1 MRNSI
6 GAVLIFC
13 AVFTTFR
20 LTGQVH
26 KTSKSLTV
34 NRLKSAILD
43 PKDIPLLFNNAA
55 IPYQFID
62 QLNWTTYPYKP
73 KVSFAIAYT
82 EKALL
87 IHYKVEEQHVR
98 AVTNQDNGK
107 VFQDAC
113 VEFFVQPQAS
123 DLTYYNFEFN
133 CIGKLLMQAGK
144 PGKRALATEPVLN
157 SIKRWSSLGKDPID
171 IPNQIT
177 SWQLAVMIPLTAFY
191 LTPMDSL
198 ADQKFKGNFYKCGDK
213 LEQPHYLSWS
223 PIHLPHPQFH
233 AIDFFGNINFQ

>member
-6 GAVLIFC
+6 RAVLIFF
-13 AVFTTFR
+13 AVFTTCN
-20 LTGQVH
+20 LTAQVH
-26 KTSKSLTV
+26 NRSKSLTV
-34 NRLKSAILD
+34 VRLKTDIAD
-43 PKDIPLLFNNAA
+43 PKDIHLFFNKAA
-55 IPYQFID
+55 ITYQAID
-62 QLNWTTYPYKP
+62 QVNWTTYPYKP
-73 KVSFAIAYT
+73 QVSFAIAYT
-82 EKALL
+82 DKALL
-87 IHYKVEEQHVR
+87 IHYLVEEKHVR
-98 AVTNQDNGK
+98 AVTNHDNGK

-144 PGKRALATEPVLN
+144 PGKRALATEPILN
-157 SIKRWSSLGKDPID
+157 SIKRWSSLGSDPIN
-171 IPNQIT
+171 IQNQTT
-177 SWQLAVMIPLTAFY
+177 SWQLAVIIPLTAFY
-191 LTPMDSL
+191 LNPMDSF
-198 ADQKFKGNFYKCGDK
+198 ANQKFKGNFYKCGDK